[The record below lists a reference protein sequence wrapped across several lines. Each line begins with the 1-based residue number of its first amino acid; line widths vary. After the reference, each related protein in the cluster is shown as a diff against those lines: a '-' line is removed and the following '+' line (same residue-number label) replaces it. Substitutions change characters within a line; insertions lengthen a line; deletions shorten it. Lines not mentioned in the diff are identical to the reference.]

1 MQLHLRGW
9 RLCLACVT
17 ERQTSHQDRRM
28 LALGLRLLAVF
39 GLSTLSLCVKLASE
53 SGIHLPEIMFWRQF
67 AAIPVVLIWVLLS
80 TGLSSLRTERLG
92 AHIRR
97 SFLGATGMF
106 FTFGAVLLLPLAEA
120 ATLGFTVPIFATLLS
135 ALVLKERVG
144 PHRWGAVLIGFVGVL
159 IVIQPGSGGFPLK
172 GALVGL
178 TASLMIGIISLQL
191 RDLGRTEAPTTT
203 VFYFSL
209 LTSMMLLILH
219 LLPLPAPLR
228 DLLSWG
234 EQNHDARQWLI
245 IVGLGLC
252 GGLAQIALTASLR
265 YAPVS
270 TVVGMDYTALIW
282 SALYGWAF
290 WGVLPGS
297 STWAGAPI
305 IIASG
310 LYIAWRE
317 HRLSIAKPREIS
329 I

>member
-1 MQLHLRGW
+1 
-9 RLCLACVT
+9 
-17 ERQTSHQDRRM
+17 M

-39 GLSTLSLCVKLASE
+39 GLSSLSLCVKLASE
-53 SGIHLPEIMFWRQF
+53 SGIRLPEIMFWRQF
-67 AAIPVVLIWVLLS
+67 AAIPVVLTWVILS
-80 TGLSSLRTERLG
+80 SGLSSLRTERLG

-178 TASLMIGIISLQL
+178 TASLMIGVISLQL

-209 LTSMMLLILH
+209 LTSIMLLTLH
-219 LLPLPAPLR
+219 LLPLPAPLGE
-228 DLLSWG
+228 LLSWG
-234 EQNHDARQWLI
+234 DQSHDARQWLI
-245 IVGLGLC
+245 ISGLGLC

-282 SALYGWAF
+282 STLYGWAI
-290 WGVLPGS
+290 WGVLPVP